1 LIPRPLAAQ
10 PAGRLRLFRSGH
22 TFAEPPSQWVSYDGR
37 SEQEASVP
45 IFMQMGLPGESNRLK
60 GPVEQP
66 PHVDW
71 FEVSSVQF
79 GISRHAVYS
88 SVSSSA
94 GRRDRVEPVF
104 RELIIT
110 MPDTG
115 PLFFKASIDGE
126 PFKTVIIDFERNG
139 QPYLVLKLTNVLVF
153 SYSLGNGGGQPVA
166 SVTLSFIDI
175 EQHYSA
181 ASARLGSGA
190 TANPV
195 GELLPLAVL
204 RHLVNTFMAP

>member
-1 LIPRPLAAQ
+1 M
-10 PAGRLRLFRSGH
+10 
-22 TFAEPPSQWVSYDGR
+22 
-37 SEQEASVP
+37 P

-79 GISRHAVYS
+79 GISRHAVYPGAPPS
-88 SVSSSA
+88 GGKRERA
-94 GRRDRVEPVF
+94 EPAP
-104 RELIIT
+104 RELVIT

-126 PFKTVIIDFERNG
+126 PFKTVIIEFERDG
-139 QPYLVLKLTNVLVF
+139 QSYLVLKLKDVLVS
-153 SYSLGNGGGQPVA
+153 SYSLGKGGGQPMA
-166 SVTLSFIDI
+166 SVTLSFTDI
-175 EQHYSA
+175 EQHYSP
-181 ASARLGSGA
+181 ASARLDADA

-195 GELLPLAVL
+195 GELLPLRVL
-204 RHLVNTFMAP
+204 RHLVNAFMVP

>member
-1 LIPRPLAAQ
+1 M
-10 PAGRLRLFRSGH
+10 
-22 TFAEPPSQWVSYDGR
+22 
-37 SEQEASVP
+37 P

-79 GISRHAVYS
+79 GISLHAVYP
-88 SVSSSA
+88 SA
-94 GRRDRVEPVF
+94 PSLAARRERTEPVF

-126 PFKTVIIDFERNG
+126 PFKTVIIDFERDG
-139 QPYLVLKLTNVLVF
+139 QSYLVLKLKDVMVS
-153 SYSLGNGGGQPVA
+153 SYSLGKGGGQPMA
-166 SVTLSFIDI
+166 SVTLTFTDI
-175 EQHYSA
+175 EQHYSP
-181 ASARLGSGA
+181 ASARLGSDA

-204 RHLVNTFMAP
+204 RHLVNAFMAP

>member
-1 LIPRPLAAQ
+1 
-10 PAGRLRLFRSGH
+10 LRLVRSGH
-22 TFAEPPSQWVSYDGR
+22 NFAEPPSQWVSYDGR

-45 IFMQMGLPGESNRLK
+45 IFMQMGLPGEDRRLK
-60 GPVEQP
+60 GPVDQP

-79 GISRHAVYS
+79 GISRHAVYPGAPPS
-88 SVSSSA
+88 R
-94 GRRDRVEPVF
+94 GKPDGVEPVV

-126 PFKTVIIDFERNG
+126 PFKTVIIDFERDG
-139 QPYLVLKLTNVLVF
+139 QSYLVLKLTSVLVS
-153 SYSLGNGGGQPVA
+153 SYSLGNSGGQPVA
-166 SVTLSFIDI
+166 SVTLNFADI
-175 EQHYSA
+175 EQHYSP
-181 ASARLGSGA
+181 ASARLGSDA
-190 TANPV
+190 TPNPV

-204 RHLVNTFMAP
+204 RHLVNAFMAP

>member
-1 LIPRPLAAQ
+1 
-10 PAGRLRLFRSGH
+10 
-22 TFAEPPSQWVSYDGR
+22 
-37 SEQEASVP
+37 VP

-79 GISRHAVYS
+79 GISRHAVYPGAPPS
-88 SVSSSA
+88 GGKRERA
-94 GRRDRVEPVF
+94 EPAP
-104 RELIIT
+104 RELVIT

-126 PFKTVIIDFERNG
+126 PFKTVIIEFERDG
-139 QPYLVLKLTNVLVF
+139 QSYLVLKLKDVLVS
-153 SYSLGNGGGQPVA
+153 SYSLGKGGGQPMA
-166 SVTLSFIDI
+166 SVTLSFTDI
-175 EQHYSA
+175 EQHYSP
-181 ASARLGSGA
+181 ASARLDADA

-195 GELLPLAVL
+195 GELLPLRVL
-204 RHLVNTFMAP
+204 RHLVNAFMVP